1 MYKTIM
7 VPIDLSHAEKGAA
20 MIDVA
25 KNMNPGN
32 DARIILLNVVPELPP
47 YMAEQ
52 LPKDVMADS
61 RPAAQKELQAIA
73 DNSGIKCEAIT
84 KIGHAYRTILETAED
99 EGADLIIIA
108 SHQPGIQDYFLGSTA
123 ARVVRHAQ
131 CSVLVTR

>member
-7 VPIDLSHAEKGAA
+7 VPIDLSHADKGAA

-25 KNMNPGN
+25 KNMNTTN
-32 DARIILLNVVPELPP
+32 DARIVLLNVVPELPT

-61 RPAAQKELQAIA
+61 RPVAQKQLQEIA
-73 DNSGIKCEAIT
+73 DKSGVKCEAIT
-84 KIGHAYRTILETAED
+84 KIGHAYRTILATAED

-123 ARVVRHAQ
+123 ARVVRHAT